1 MRHGRIRGLAPGLMK
16 VYTGYRHKCENENG
30 MLRGCLQ
37 SARLALL
44 AASLANSAWA
54 AAWTEYS
61 AGPFRVVSDAGGRPP
76 KLRLAEL
83 DQLRHT
89 LGAYLGKDDLDLVWP
104 IELVLFANQREYTPQ
119 APPQL
124 LTEGPVVTVGA
135 WMADTA
141 LPHDLLR
148 AITRQLIDDNAQRM
162 PPAIE
167 QGLVDLMATVQIN
180 NKDNRVSLGAPPA
193 AGELPPE
200 RMRAWAKLQML
211 ATQAE
216 FSGKLRVYLN
226 NLQQGGDEE
235 LAAKNAFGISLAEL
249 NQRAGQYY
257 EAGKFAALPA
267 SGPPIN
273 PDRDFDDRKLSDSD
287 LKDLLATLKKDS
299 KEQGDSQDFPP
310 DSPRG
315 LGRQRT
321 KDALEQAVKANP
333 RWAEPHD
340 KLAALLGDP
349 AAKVKEL
356 KLATS
361 LEPRNSDYWQD
372 LAVAEEDVFQY
383 GEADKAWKMAER
395 NATAD
400 IDKARL
406 HKERLALNDRQAQA
420 SIEERKAK
428 ITNDNDDLERVKKA
442 AEARLHA
449 AEDAA
454 NKRAGALTPGV
465 PVVAWWSDMDGEK
478 LSGSLTNVE
487 CLKDD
492 VLRLT
497 VQSPTS
503 PAVKLLIPDLHR
515 LAVKGAEKANFACGL
530 QKPPKA
536 INLVHD
542 GKADAQQGTVGNI
555 RTVELP

>member
-1 MRHGRIRGLAPGLMK
+1 
-16 VYTGYRHKCENENG
+16 
-30 MLRGCLQ
+30 MLRGSLQ
-37 SARLALL
+37 TICVTLL
-44 AASLANSAWA
+44 ASCWTNSAWG

-61 AGPFRVVSDAGGRPP
+61 SGPFRVVSDAGGRPP

-89 LGAYLGKDDLDLVWP
+89 LGSYLGKDDLDLVWP
-104 IELVLFANQREYTPQ
+104 IGIVLFANQREYTPQ
-119 APPQL
+119 APSQL
-124 LTEGPVVTVGA
+124 LTEGPLVTVGA

-148 AITRQLIDDNAQRM
+148 AIARQLIDDNAQRM

-167 QGLVDLMATVQIN
+167 QSLIDLMATVQIN

-193 AGELPPE
+193 AGELPPD

-211 ATQAE
+211 ATQGE

-235 LAAKNAFGISLAEL
+235 LAARNAFGMPLAEL

-267 SGPPIN
+267 AGPPIN

-287 LKDLLATLKKDS
+287 LKDLLTTLKGDS
-299 KEQGDSQDFPP
+299 KDFPP

-315 LGRQRT
+315 LVAQRT
-321 KDALEQAVKANP
+321 KDALQQAAKANP

-340 KLAALLGDP
+340 RLASLLGDP

-372 LAVAEEDVFQY
+372 LAIAEEDVFQY

-395 NATAD
+395 NATID

-420 SIEERKAK
+420 SIEERKAR
-428 ITNDNDDLERVKKA
+428 ITSDNDDLERVKKA
-442 AEARLHA
+442 AEARRHA

-497 VQSPTS
+497 VQPASGSQTTS
-503 PAVKLLIPDLHR
+503 PPVKLLIPDLHQ

-530 QKPPKA
+530 QKPPKE

>member
-1 MRHGRIRGLAPGLMK
+1 
-16 VYTGYRHKCENENG
+16 

-37 SARLALL
+37 SACLTLL
-44 AASLANSAWA
+44 AACWTNSARGA
-54 AAWTEYS
+54 TWTEYS
-61 AGPFRVVSDAGGRPP
+61 SGPFRVASDAGGRPP
-76 KLRLAEL
+76 KLRLTEL
-83 DQLRHT
+83 DQVRHT

-104 IELVLFANQREYTPQ
+104 IEIVLFANQREYTPQ
-119 APPQL
+119 APPRL
-124 LTEGPVVTVGA
+124 LVEGPAVTVGA

-148 AITRQLIDDNAQRM
+148 AIVRQLIEDNAQRM

-167 QGLVDLMATVQIN
+167 QGLIDLMATVQIG
-180 NKDNRVSLGAPPA
+180 KDNRVSLGTPPA

-211 ATQAE
+211 ATQGE

-235 LAAKNAFGISLAEL
+235 LAARNAFGMPLAEL

-273 PDRDFDDRKLSDSD
+273 PDRDFDDRKLSDAD
-287 LKDLLATLKKDS
+287 LKDLFATLKGDS
-299 KEQGDSQDFPP
+299 KDFPP

-315 LGRQRT
+315 LLEQRT
-321 KDALEQAVKANP
+321 RDALEQAAKANP

-340 KLAALLGDP
+340 KLASLLGDP

-361 LEPRNSDYWQD
+361 LEPRNCDYWQD

-395 NATAD
+395 NAATDA
-400 IDKARL
+400 DKAKL

-428 ITNDNDDLERVKKA
+428 ITSDNDDLERVKKA
-442 AEARLHA
+442 AEARRHA
-449 AEDAA
+449 AEDAV
-454 NKRAGALTPGV
+454 NKRAGTLTAGV
-465 PVVAWWSDMDGEK
+465 PVVSWWSDMDGEK
-478 LSGSLTNVE
+478 LSGNLTRVE
-487 CLKDD
+487 CLKEDL
-492 VLRLT
+492 LRLT
-497 VQSPTS
+497 VQPATG
-503 PAVKLLIPDLHR
+503 PAVKLLIRDLHD
-515 LAVKGAEKANFACGL
+515 LAVKGAEKANFACGD
-530 QKPPKA
+530 QTPPKA

-542 GKADAQQGTVGNI
+542 GKADAQQGTAGTI